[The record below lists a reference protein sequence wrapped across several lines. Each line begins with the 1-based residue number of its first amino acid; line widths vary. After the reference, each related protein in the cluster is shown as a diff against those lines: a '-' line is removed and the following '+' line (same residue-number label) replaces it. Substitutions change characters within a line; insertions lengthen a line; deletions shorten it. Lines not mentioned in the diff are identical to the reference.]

1 MDKMRVQQVLL
12 NLISNAGKFSRD
24 GDRIEVIVSSEI
36 IDNETLKISI
46 RVVDYG
52 IGIN

>member
-12 NLISNAGKFSRD
+12 NLISNASKFSRS
-24 GDRIEVIVSSEI
+24 GDKIDVIASYEI

-52 IGIN
+52 IGMN